1 MVPPPLGWTA
11 PPWPT
16 SSFPHPLL
24 LPIGKPLF
32 RLPTPA
38 SSLCTCFLPPCELGL
53 SYRLQPFC
61 PGTRLG
67 PSCQVWAGSQ
77 THVQPDFRSEQAPGQ
92 RPCPGPPPSGSRA
105 WAEDLQGTRPLPLTQ
120 PLLQG
125 LGLGGLWCGHTGGH
139 CRKMWATRAGDTQG
153 MDTSKPVKVPSRQRS
168 PTFVAPGTGA
178 P

>member
-38 SSLCTCFLPPCELGL
+38 SSLCSCFLPPCELDL

-77 THVQPDFRSEQAPGQ
+77 THVQPDFSSEQAPGQ
-92 RPCPGPPPSGSRA
+92 RPCPGPPPSGSLEPGLKTCKVLVHCLLPSPSCRA
-105 WAEDLQGTRPLPLTQ
+105 WAWVVCGVGTQAGIAEKCGPPGQET
-120 PLLQG
+120 
-125 LGLGGLWCGHTGGH
+125 LGAWTHLS
-139 CRKMWATRAGDTQG
+139 Q
-153 MDTSKPVKVPSRQRS
+153 
-168 PTFVAPGTGA
+168 
-178 P
+178 